1 MNYELK
7 DKINATKEFIT
18 ELESKS
24 WQEIDYLQTQINNL
38 ADGTTNDKLRQLCKN
53 LLTSYY
59 IFVGGV
65 ETLESEPQ
73 HMLIDTVEEPKVE
86 IQQEPDVIEQ
96 VVSDPAEEFNS
107 VNIEVVPEAGEPFE
121 YFVDFDD
128 PIGEPLSDEDLY
140 NN

>member
-38 ADGTTNDKLRQLCKN
+38 ADGTANDKLRQLCKN

-59 IFVGGV
+59 IF
-65 ETLESEPQ
+65 
-73 HMLIDTVEEPKVE
+73 H
-86 IQQEPDVIEQ
+86 
-96 VVSDPAEEFNS
+96 
-107 VNIEVVPEAGEPFE
+107 
-121 YFVDFDD
+121 
-128 PIGEPLSDEDLY
+128 
-140 NN
+140 